1 MNSRPP
7 PFPQPFAVPVSAYPA
22 PSPMGMGN
30 APYYAAPNPVTHTV
44 HPPSMP
50 SPGVPPFPQPPV
62 RSPAYPHGS
71 AGHPPAFPIP
81 FSPAAQAPM
90 PPVRTPHT
98 IQRTATIPMPSL
110 GRTADPNMQS
120 VHTPR
125 SLSLPGTS
133 EAAQFF
139 AEDWR
144 HQDDWAGG
152 TFEQHSSVL
161 RYPEEFGTYPG
172 TQANPLFGQ
181 PQPSRHTAPHPT
193 APQPATERCRLC
205 QSPIQRDVAEHL
217 NGFCSDQHMWGAIN
231 ASTAILCPTC
241 RRRACR
247 PGRRF
252 CSDTCGRG

>member
-1 MNSRPP
+1 
-7 PFPQPFAVPVSAYPA
+7 
-22 PSPMGMGN
+22 
-30 APYYAAPNPVTHTV
+30 
-44 HPPSMP
+44 MP

-62 RSPAYPHGS
+62 RPPAHPHGHSAAHPPASGS
-71 AGHPPAFPIP
+71 AGHPPAFLIP
-81 FSPAAQAPM
+81 LSPAAQAPM

-98 IQRTATIPMPSL
+98 TQRTATIPMPSP
-110 GRTADPNMQS
+110 GRTADSNLHS

-161 RYPEEFGTYPG
+161 SYPEEFGTYPG

-181 PQPSRHTAPHPT
+181 PQPSRHTAPHSIV
-193 APQPATERCRLC
+193 PQPTTDRCGLC
-205 QSPIQRDVAEHL
+205 
-217 NGFCSDQHMWGAIN
+217 
-231 ASTAILCPTC
+231 
-241 RRRACR
+241 
-247 PGRRF
+247 
-252 CSDTCGRG
+252 